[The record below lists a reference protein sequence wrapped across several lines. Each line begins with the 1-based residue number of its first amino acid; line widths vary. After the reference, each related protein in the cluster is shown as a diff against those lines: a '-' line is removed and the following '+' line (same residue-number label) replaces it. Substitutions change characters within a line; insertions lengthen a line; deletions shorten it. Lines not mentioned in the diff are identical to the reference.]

1 MHVDNIDWSY
11 CPASVRALVSLS
23 LDLGSMLSKVDAYLT
38 ECYVIWSGPGHDIWN
53 QLQEH
58 RYCKSVVILIAA
70 DALCT
75 DREFDWG
82 RDTKSLGLIELEK
95 ICDNNPEKTFVVFSQ
110 QIDLARQ
117 IQSPNLHV
125 YSQPSVLVGLT
136 RSKILEHGYYKQPK
150 LYDWVMFNNNVW
162 WHRAFALSYLLS
174 ADLDESAFVTVS
186 DSFLQRCQQ
195 FKHLHH
201 FLPYRFDDDIL
212 NRIDPGYQ
220 RLISNDFNRQIV
232 NYFGSSADPEASL
245 LQVVATNSQILF
257 PIRQQTRLEII
268 TGTLFGEPTVFLT
281 EKEMQAIYGCNF
293 MIQINCAGTVEYL
306 RQLGLDVF
314 DDVVN
319 HEYDLILDPG
329 KRVVRALEDNLHLL
343 NGSCDLDQMWVARRD
358 RFRNNCKKMD
368 EICQS
373 LPSKILQEWNDFL
386 EGVSNQ
392 CGFLY
397 DQNPVYARH

>member
-1 MHVDNIDWSY
+1 MQVDDINWSY
-11 CPASVRALVSLS
+11 CPAFPQSIICSS
-23 LDLGSMLSKVDAYLT
+23 LDLESMLARVDAARA
-38 ECYVIWSGPGHDIWN
+38 ECYVIWNGPGHNSWHK
-53 QLQEH
+53 LQQHCYE
-58 RYCKSVVILIAA
+58 KPVIILIAS

-82 RDTKSLGLIELEK
+82 HDIKPLGLIELEK
-95 ICDNNPEKTFVVFSQ
+95 ICDNHPDKIFVVFSQ
-110 QIDLARQ
+110 QLSLENCIE
-117 IQSPNLHV
+117 SPNLCI
-125 YSQPSVLVGLT
+125 YSQPSILVGLA
-136 RSKILEHGYYKQPK
+136 RSEIFEHAYHKQEK
-150 LYDWVMFNNNVW
+150 VYDWVMFNNNVW

-220 RLISNDFNRQIV
+220 RLISNDFNRH
-232 NYFGSSADPEASL
+232 SL
-245 LQVVATNSQILF
+245 PFFNGATDSKNSFLPCVAKNSGILF

-358 RFRNNCKKMD
+358 RFRNNCEKMD

-373 LPSKILQEWNDFL
+373 LPSKILQGWNDFL